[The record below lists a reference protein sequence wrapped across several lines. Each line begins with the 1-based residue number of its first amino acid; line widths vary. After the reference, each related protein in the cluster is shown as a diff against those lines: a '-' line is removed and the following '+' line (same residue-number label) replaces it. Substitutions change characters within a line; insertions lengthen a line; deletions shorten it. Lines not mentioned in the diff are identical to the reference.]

1 VGWKRGATRLVAGE
15 IESWREARR
24 LRGPRGSG
32 FTQNFAEENKEAP
45 TQKVI
50 KAYQLPLG

>member
-1 VGWKRGATRLVAGE
+1 LVAGE
-15 IESWREARR
+15 IESWLEARR
-24 LRGPRGSG
+24 LRGPRGGG

-45 TQKVI
+45 TQKVM